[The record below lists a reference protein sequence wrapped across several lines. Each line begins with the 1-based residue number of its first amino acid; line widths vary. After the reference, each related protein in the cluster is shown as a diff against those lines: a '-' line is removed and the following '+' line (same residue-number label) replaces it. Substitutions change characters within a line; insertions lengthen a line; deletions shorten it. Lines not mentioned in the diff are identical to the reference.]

1 MPAATKRDRGKTTFV
16 KEYLNDHPHA
26 NPKAVNEAW
35 TEAGMEGTI
44 SETLVNKMRFT
55 MGLSGNLRGKRETNV
70 SNSSAAPR
78 PYTGKKR
85 GRKPKSETTPA
96 STKNVRSTNASRP
109 SESVIELETE
119 LDRLLFKVMNMKSLP
134 DVEAA
139 LRDARRA
146 LYAAHAGR

>member
-26 NPKAVNEAW
+26 NPKGVNEAW

-44 SETLVNKMRFT
+44 SETLVNKMRST
-55 MGLSGNLRGKRETNV
+55 MGLSGNLRGKRETNN
-70 SNSSAAPR
+70 SNSSASPR

-85 GRKPKSETTPA
+85 GRKPKSETNPA
-96 STKNVRSTNASRP
+96 STKNVRSTKSSRP
-109 SESVIELETE
+109 SESIVELETE

-134 DVEAA
+134 EVEEA

-146 LYAAHAGR
+146 LYAAHVGR

>member
-1 MPAATKRDRGKTTFV
+1 MASVSRS
-16 KEYLNDHPHA
+16 N
-26 NPKAVNEAW
+26 
-35 TEAGMEGTI
+35 
-44 SETLVNKMRFT
+44 
-55 MGLSGNLRGKRETNV
+55 

-85 GRKPKSETTPA
+85 GRKPKSETYAGLHQECPIHK
-96 STKNVRSTNASRP
+96 SSRP
-109 SESVIELETE
+109 SESVVELETE

-146 LYAAHAGR
+146 LYTAHVGR